1 MKIAFAIGKDEGLN
15 SLVYGHF
22 GRALNFAIY
31 DEDTE
36 KIDIIQNKNN
46 HWHNGHNGHNGN
58 CQPVDLLANKE
69 IKAFVCGG
77 MGPNAVYKLNSLGIK
92 VYFADNTYN
101 LEEAIRKWKNKEF
114 KEFTVD
120 NFCSHGHHHHG

>member
-36 KIDIIQNKNN
+36 KIDIIQNQNN
-46 HWHNGHNGHNGN
+46 HGHNGN
-58 CQPVDLLANKE
+58 CQPVYLLNDKQ
-69 IKAFVCGG
+69 IKVFVCGG
-77 MGPNAVYKLNSLGIK
+77 IGTNAVYKLNSLGIK
-92 VYFADNTYN
+92 VYFADNTCN
-101 LEEAIRKWKNKEF
+101 LDEAIRKWKNKEF
-114 KEFTVD
+114 KEFTGD
-120 NFCSHGHHHHG
+120 KFCSHGHHHHG